1 MDSLTRPEIR
11 HLALIKDVPAA
22 VRRFV
27 DGITRKELLAI
38 TSPKAFDS
46 GMFPRT
52 VKPMLQTYLP
62 H

>member
-1 MDSLTRPEIR
+1 MPAVL
-11 HLALIKDVPAA
+11 HLRLSKGVPAA
-22 VRRFV
+22 VGSFV
-27 DGITRKELLAI
+27 NGITREELLAI

-52 VKPMLQTYLP
+52 VKHMPYTYSS